1 MKKPKQYSVYDL
13 QDCDFMKDTWTEPLT
28 ANELRQRYWC
38 LEEGRTTHYKYFTMD
53 WIQEF
58 WEVRFIEFG
67 TDKWAKISDDDI
79 IDIPF

>member
-1 MKKPKQYSVYDL
+1 M
-13 QDCDFMKDTWTEPLT
+13 T
-28 ANELRQRYWC
+28 ANKLRSRFWC

-67 TDKWAKISDDDI
+67 TKEWTEISDDNI